1 MSVTDRMH
9 RRQAAQKAQ
18 TAEGLPGTGLSSIP
32 AARPQVIQR
41 LEYVVNSLHAV
52 VEANDDSGTMARFSF
67 IARAMIE
74 EITSELE
81 DRDEATLQAFMS
93 QIGDVIGWI
102 GHGDAERVPANLQEF
117 VGMRPEIE
125 QAAS

>member
-1 MSVTDRMH
+1 M
-9 RRQAAQKAQ
+9 
-18 TAEGLPGTGLSSIP
+18 
-32 AARPQVIQR
+32 
-41 LEYVVNSLHAV
+41 
-52 VEANDDSGTMARFSF
+52 EANDDSGTMARFSF

>member
-1 MSVTDRMH
+1 MQGTGQSSI
-9 RRQAAQKAQ
+9 Q
-18 TAEGLPGTGLSSIP
+18 TAVRP
-32 AARPQVIQR
+32 AVIQR
-41 LEYVVNSLHAV
+41 LEFVVNSLHSV

-81 DRDEATLQAFMS
+81 DRDEETLQHFMA
-93 QIGDVIGWI
+93 QIGDVISWI
-102 GHGDAERVPANLQEF
+102 GHGDVERVPANLKEF